1 MGKFIKKA
9 TRAVGSYLSGGVTE
23 RNYQRNKY
31 RGQISDLQRKLKA
44 AQADPGKKARR
55 AMKADVAEGRQFGKS
70 IIGDG
75 LGRVDAGRSDE
86 MKDIIARR
94 KKGMEG
100 MDPAE
105 QEAFRSKMLKQ
116 MQGAEQRQGLQ
127 LGAQLGG
134 ARGAGAA
141 AQMRSLQQ
149 AGVSKRADMETDL
162 FLKNQQMKREGL
174 SAYESSVT
182 GAEANELGK
191 QKFNIGQAAKEKGIE
206 MAAGMGFAQMGS
218 AERSGARSAQASV
231 TAAQMQ
237 QKKGGLVSD
246 LFGAIGLNF

>member
-1 MGKFIKKA
+1 MGKFVKKA
-9 TRAVGSYLSGGVTE
+9 VRFGAAISTGGLSEVALAAKRRADKK
-23 RNYQRNKY
+23 RAQQRAKAEEAK
-31 RGQISDLQRKLKA
+31 KLA
-44 AQADPGKKARR
+44 AGDPDAQRR
-55 AMKADVAEGRQFGKS
+55 AMKKDVSEGRKFGKEVL
-70 IIGDG
+70 GDG

-86 MKDIIARR
+86 MKDVISRR

-149 AGVSKRADMETDL
+149 AGMSKRADMETDL

-182 GAEANELGK
+182 GAEANELDK
-191 QKFNIGQAAKEKGIE
+191 QKFNIGQTAKEKGIE

-218 AERSGARSAQASV
+218 AQRSAAKSAVAQVS
-231 TAAQMQ
+231 AAHM
-237 QKKGGLVSD
+237 QKKDPGL
-246 LFGAIGLNF
+246 LGLGFLGF

>member
-1 MGKFIKKA
+1 MGFFKDFI
-9 TRAVGSYLSGGVTE
+9 SGGANIIGGVF
-23 RNYQRNKY
+23 QRGKRKNKQAQQA
-31 RGQISDLQRKLKA
+31 RDKRLRDSTHFDPAEARKQRSKDIEK
-44 AQADPGKKARR
+44 
-55 AMKADVAEGRQFGKS
+55 GREFGKS
-70 IIGDG
+70 ILGDG
-75 LGRVDAGRSDE
+75 LGRVDAGRSSE
-86 MKDIIARR
+86 MKDVLARR

-127 LGAQLGG
+127 LGGQLGG

-149 AGVSKRADMETDL
+149 AGMSKRADMETDL

-174 SAYESSVT
+174 GAYESSLK
-182 GAEANELGK
+182 GAEASEIAK
-191 QKFNIGQAAKEKGIE
+191 QQFNIGQAAKEKGIE

-218 AERSGARSAQASV
+218 AERSAVRSSNAAVTSAS
-231 TAAQMQ
+231 MQ
-237 QKKGGLVSD
+237 QNKKPGLLGNLFGGL
-246 LFGAIGLNF
+246 F